1 MKLTTKVL
9 SPFFSILGF
18 FAKKLN
24 ILTPIDGF
32 KIKFPNVTAYTDLG
46 FSFLGGYEK
55 YERKLIKKYLNPD
68 DRVLE
73 MGACLGVVSLSINRI
88 LINKENQVSVEPNP
102 ELYQYLKFNKEKNN
116 AKFNIEQSIV
126 TDLEEVKF
134 HLGNSAFLS
143 SSIYGSGD
151 GVPIKGISLNELEK
165 KYFDFTFLIMDIEG
179 AELNFLRAFDLRQ
192 HTFRM
197 IVFETHQTP
206 NLLSIDE
213 LNECYELLKLY
224 NYTLIEKVGNVEAWE
239 KNPKAVNT

>member
-1 MKLTTKVL
+1 MKLTTKIL

-88 LINKENQVSVEPNP
+88 LRNKENQVSVEPNP
-102 ELYQYLKFNKEKNN
+102 ELYQYLKFNQERNN

-134 HLGNSAFLS
+134 HPGSSAFLS
-143 SSIYGSGD
+143 GTIYGVGE
-151 GVPIKGISLNELEK
+151 GIKIKGIRLNELEK
-165 KYFDFTFLIMDIEG
+165 KYFNFTFLIMDIEG
-179 AELNFLRAFDLRQ
+179 AELNFLRAFDLRKYD
-192 HTFRM
+192 FRM
-197 IVFETHQTP
+197 IILETHQLP
-206 NLLSIDE
+206 NLLSVDE
-213 LNECYELLKLY
+213 FKECHELLKQY
-224 NYTLIEKVGNVEAWE
+224 NYNLIEKIGRVEVWE
-239 KNPKAVNT
+239 KNPKTDNP